1 MSFQISKY
9 DAIRAALLAEE
20 SESRKIQN
28 KLIKFIFDETRHEIK
43 ENIYLQYYT
52 IDEKE
57 KDLFEKIIKNCVTEV
72 VSEE

>member
-9 DAIRAALLAEE
+9 DAIRATLLAEE